1 MSLRFAMV
9 SDTHVGMTAAS
20 VERLRPVYAAI
31 ARRAPDFVLHC
42 GDITDT
48 GLPGEYERYWQTV
61 PAALRGRI
69 RHVPGNHEVR
79 WDPTAK
85 GLYREQ
91 FGAVPYSFDAG
102 GLHVTGFDPTQPLL
116 EPGHCGAAALEWLDR
131 DLAAAGGP
139 TLLFQHF
146 PVAGEHDYIDD
157 QAALLELIA
166 RHDVRVLVAGHV
178 HRETVTRLAGPVQV
192 TLQAVLK
199 EPVFY
204 WAELGDGPALTI
216 SHVTVAADGT
226 QAGSPVA
233 AVPLT
238 GPWTRPWT
246 RLLAGPRPRH
256 RQAGGA
262 AAAGLPRPRWRL
274 RLPGSVQ
281 AGIAVAGGG
290 VAGGGG
296 AGEVVVAASTS
307 GDVAAV
313 RVPADRGDRGVSWL
327 WRARFGPVYRRPG
340 VSHDGRTLFV
350 PSADRH
356 LYALDASTGLV
367 GWRFAADA
375 PVLSQPL
382 VTPEL
387 VVFTAGERLLA
398 VHAASGELAWAVPGR
413 GFSAGRAGCD
423 GERVYTAAADGFARA
438 HDLRTGR
445 EAWSHRMVS
454 GDLHRVTL
462 YSGWDDVIALGA
474 GVVLA
479 ATVSGTQ
486 ALEAATGAPRWTLP
500 GSTMYP
506 PTVVLGDGT
515 ALFTTER
522 GLLTRVGLAD
532 GSAVWQADLGVGVQN
547 AGLAVAGDSAWV
559 VSADGRLV
567 RVRLADGRE
576 LGSVRYSLAQCYSA
590 PAVTGDTLVAGDQDG
605 VVHGLRLPAGSQG
618 PGPYRMNASSAPNVA
633 SGCSSCGRCPAWL
646 MTVNC
651 ACGKAAA
658 RACPYPGVTMR
669 SLSPQSTRTGISTRP
684 SRPGS
689 PGSCMY
695 GSPAKTR
702 MVAMFAA
709 RCAAC
714 SGGTVAGST

>member
-9 SDTHVGMTAAS
+9 TDTHVGMTAAS

-48 GLPGEYERYWQTV
+48 GLPGECERYWQTV
-61 PAALRGRI
+61 PDALHGRI

-91 FGAVPYSFDAG
+91 FGSVPFSFDAG
-102 GLHVTGFDPTQPLL
+102 GVHVTGFDPTQALL

-131 DLAAAGGP
+131 DLAAAGRP

-178 HRETVTRLAGPVQV
+178 HRETVTRLDGPVQV

-204 WAELGDGPALTI
+204 WAELGDGPALTV
-216 SHVTVAADGT
+216 SRVTVAADGT
-226 QAGSPVA
+226 QARSPVA

-238 GPWTRPWT
+238 GPLTS
-246 RLLAGPRPRH
+246 PRPGH
-256 RQAGGA
+256 RPAREA
-262 AAAGLPRPRWRL
+262 AAAGLPRPQWRL

-281 AGIAVAGGG
+281 AGIAVAGSVQTGAVAADGG
-290 VAGGGG
+290 VAGD
-296 AGEVVVAASTS
+296 VVVAASTS

-313 RVPADRGDRGVSWL
+313 RVRAGRGDRGVSWL

-340 VSHDGRTLFV
+340 VSRDGRTLFV
-350 PSADRH
+350 PSADRC

-367 GWRFAADA
+367 GWRFTADA

-474 GVVLA
+474 GLVLA
-479 ATVSGTQ
+479 AAVSGTQ

-515 ALFTTER
+515 ALLTTER

-532 GSAVWQADLGVGVQN
+532 GGTVWQAPLGVSVQN
-547 AGLAVAGDSAWV
+547 AGPAVAGDSAWV
-559 VSADGRLV
+559 VSADGRLL
-567 RVRLADGRE
+567 RVRLADGQE
-576 LGSVRYSLAQCYSA
+576 QGSVRYTLAQCFSA
-590 PAVTGDTLVAGDQDG
+590 PAVAGDTLVAGDQDG
-605 VVHGLRLPAGSQG
+605 VVHGLRLPADRGRLLGGAGNPARSEL
-618 PGPYRMNASSAPNVA
+618 NVGDPQA
-633 SGCSSCGRCPAWL
+633 GVGLVPA
-646 MTVNC
+646 V
-651 ACGKAAA
+651 
-658 RACPYPGVTMR
+658 
-669 SLSPQSTRTGISTRP
+669 
-684 SRPGS
+684 
-689 PGSCMY
+689 Y
-695 GSPAKTR
+695 GH
-702 MVAMFAA
+702 
-709 RCAAC
+709 
-714 SGGTVAGST
+714 

>member
-61 PAALRGRI
+61 PAVLRGRI

-79 WDPTAK
+79 WDSTAK

-91 FGAVPYSFDAG
+91 FGAVPYSFDTG
-102 GLHVTGFDPTQPLL
+102 GVHFTGFDPTQPLL

-146 PVAGEHDYIDD
+146 PVAGEHDYVDD
-157 QAALLELIA
+157 QAALIALIA
-166 RHDVRVLVAGHV
+166 LHDVRVLVAGHV
-178 HRETVTRLAGPVQV
+178 HRETVTRLDGPVQV

-204 WAELGDGPALTI
+204 WAELGGGPALTI
-216 SHVTVAADGT
+216 SRVTVAADGT

-238 GPWTRPWT
+238 GPLTW
-246 RLLAGPRPRH
+246 PRPGH
-256 RQAGGA
+256 RPARGA
-262 AAAGLPRPRWRL
+262 AVGVPGAWPPEADPAAATATDSAAGLPRPQWRL

-281 AGIAVAGGG
+281 AGIAVAGSVRAGIAAAGDVVADDSVPDDSVACGG
-290 VAGGGG
+290 VAGGGVACG
-296 AGEVVVAASTS
+296 GVSDGVMAGGGVGGEVAVAASTS

-313 RVPADRGDRGVSWL
+313 RVPAGRGDRDVSWL

-340 VSHDGRTLFV
+340 VSRDGRTLFV
-350 PSADRH
+350 PSADGH

-382 VTPEL
+382 VTSEL

-423 GERVYTAAADGFARA
+423 GERAYTAAADGFARA

-462 YSGWDDVIALGA
+462 YSGWDDVIALGG
-474 GVVLA
+474 GVALA

-486 ALEAATGAPRWTLP
+486 ALEAATGAPRWSLP

-515 ALFTTER
+515 ALLTTER
-522 GLLTRVGLAD
+522 GLLSRVRLAD
-532 GSAVWQADLGVGVQN
+532 GGTVWQADLGVSVQN
-547 AGLAVAGDSAWV
+547 AGLTVAGGSAWV

-567 RVRLADGRE
+567 RVRLADGRKQ
-576 LGSVRYSLAQCYSA
+576 GSVRYTLAQCFSA
-590 PAVTGDTLVAGDQDG
+590 PAVAGDTLVVGDQNG
-605 VVHGLRLPAGSQG
+605 VVHGLRLP
-618 PGPYRMNASSAPNVA
+618 PGPAP
-633 SGCSSCGRCPAWL
+633 
-646 MTVNC
+646 
-651 ACGKAAA
+651 
-658 RACPYPGVTMR
+658 
-669 SLSPQSTRTGISTRP
+669 
-684 SRPGS
+684 
-689 PGSCMY
+689 Y
-695 GSPAKTR
+695 G
-702 MVAMFAA
+702 
-709 RCAAC
+709 
-714 SGGTVAGST
+714 

>member
-1 MSLRFAMV
+1 MRLRFAMV
-9 SDTHVGMTAAS
+9 TDTHVGVSLAS
-20 VERLRPVYAAI
+20 AERLRGVYAAV
-31 ARRAPDFVLHC
+31 ARLAPDFVLHC

-85 GLYREQ
+85 GLYREN

-102 GLHVTGFDPTQPLL
+102 GVHFTGFDPTQPLL
-116 EPGHCGAAALEWLDR
+116 EPGHCGAAGLDWLDR
-131 DLAAAGGP
+131 DLAAAAGP

-146 PVAGEHDYIDD
+146 PVGGEHDYVDD

-178 HRETVTRLAGPVQV
+178 HRDTVTRLGGLVQV

-204 WAELGDGPALTI
+204 WAELSDGPALTV
-216 SHVTVAADGT
+216 SRVTVAADRVR
-226 QAGSPVA
+226 AGSPLVT
-233 AVPLT
+233 VPLT
-238 GPWTRPWT
+238 GPLRG
-246 RLLAGPRPRH
+246 LLTGPPSP
-256 RQAGGA
+256 AA
-262 AAAGLPRPRWRL
+262 AAAGLPRPQWRL
-274 RLPGSVQ
+274 RLPGAVQ
-281 AGIAVAGGG
+281 AGIAVVGD
-290 VAGGGG
+290 
-296 AGEVVVAASTS
+296 VVVAASTS

-313 RVPADRGDRGVSWL
+313 RAGVARGDRSVSWR

-340 VSHDGRTLFV
+340 VSRDGRTLFV
-350 PSADRH
+350 PSADGH
-356 LYALDASTGLV
+356 LYALDVDTGLV
-367 GWRFAADA
+367 GWRFAAGA

-382 VTPEL
+382 VTPEF

-398 VHAASGELAWAVPGR
+398 VRAASGELAWAIPDR

-445 EAWSHRMVS
+445 EAWAHRMVS
-454 GDLHRVTL
+454 GDLHRVAL

-474 GVVLA
+474 GAVLA

-486 ALEAATGAPRWTLP
+486 ALEAATGAPRWTRP

-522 GLLTRVGLAD
+522 GVISRVGLAN
-532 GSAVWQADLGVGVQN
+532 GGTVWQAGLGVPVQN
-547 AGLAVAGDSAWV
+547 AGLAVVGDSAWV

-567 RVRLADGRE
+567 RVGLADGRE
-576 LGSVRYSLAQCYSA
+576 QGSIRYTLARCYSA
-590 PAVTGDTLVAGDQDG
+590 PAVVGDTLVTGDQDG
-605 VVHGLRLPAGSQG
+605 VVHGIRLPAG
-618 PGPYRMNASSAPNVA
+618 
-633 SGCSSCGRCPAWL
+633 
-646 MTVNC
+646 
-651 ACGKAAA
+651 
-658 RACPYPGVTMR
+658 
-669 SLSPQSTRTGISTRP
+669 
-684 SRPGS
+684 
-689 PGSCMY
+689 PGSC
-695 GSPAKTR
+695 G
-702 MVAMFAA
+702 
-709 RCAAC
+709 
-714 SGGTVAGST
+714 

>member
-1 MSLRFAMV
+1 
-9 SDTHVGMTAAS
+9 
-20 VERLRPVYAAI
+20 
-31 ARRAPDFVLHC
+31 
-42 GDITDT
+42 
-48 GLPGEYERYWQTV
+48 
-61 PAALRGRI
+61 
-69 RHVPGNHEVR
+69 
-79 WDPTAK
+79 
-85 GLYREQ
+85 
-91 FGAVPYSFDAG
+91 
-102 GLHVTGFDPTQPLL
+102 
-116 EPGHCGAAALEWLDR
+116 
-131 DLAAAGGP
+131 
-139 TLLFQHF
+139 
-146 PVAGEHDYIDD
+146 
-157 QAALLELIA
+157 
-166 RHDVRVLVAGHV
+166 
-178 HRETVTRLAGPVQV
+178 
-192 TLQAVLK
+192 
-199 EPVFY
+199 
-204 WAELGDGPALTI
+204 
-216 SHVTVAADGT
+216 
-226 QAGSPVA
+226 
-233 AVPLT
+233 
-238 GPWTRPWT
+238 
-246 RLLAGPRPRH
+246 
-256 RQAGGA
+256 
-262 AAAGLPRPRWRL
+262 
-274 RLPGSVQ
+274 VQ
-281 AGIAVAGGG
+281 AGIAVADDA
-290 VAGGGG
+290 VAGD
-296 AGEVVVAASTS
+296 VVVAASTS
-307 GDVAAV
+307 GDVAAF
-313 RVPADRGDRGVSWL
+313 RVPADRGDRSVSWL

-340 VSHDGRTLFV
+340 VSRDGRTLFV

-522 GLLTRVGLAD
+522 GLLARVGLAD
-532 GSAVWQADLGVGVQN
+532 GGAVWQADLGVGVQN

-559 VSADGRLV
+559 ASADGRLV

-576 LGSVRYSLAQCYSA
+576 QSSVRYTLAQCFSA

-605 VVHGLRLPAGSQG
+605 VVHGLRLPAA
-618 PGPYRMNASSAPNVA
+618 PGPF
-633 SGCSSCGRCPAWL
+633 G
-646 MTVNC
+646 
-651 ACGKAAA
+651 
-658 RACPYPGVTMR
+658 
-669 SLSPQSTRTGISTRP
+669 
-684 SRPGS
+684 
-689 PGSCMY
+689 
-695 GSPAKTR
+695 
-702 MVAMFAA
+702 
-709 RCAAC
+709 
-714 SGGTVAGST
+714 

>member
-9 SDTHVGMTAAS
+9 TDTHAGMTAAS
-20 VERLRPVYAAI
+20 VERLRAVYAAI

-91 FGAVPYSFDAG
+91 FGAAPYSFDAG
-102 GLHVTGFDPTQPLL
+102 GMHVTGLDLTQPLL

-139 TLLFQHF
+139 ALLFQHF
-146 PVAGEHDYIDD
+146 PVGGEHDYVDD

-178 HRETVTRLAGPVQV
+178 HREAVTRLDGPVQV

-204 WAELGDGPALTI
+204 WAELGDGPALTV
-216 SHVTVAADGT
+216 SRLTVAADGT
-226 QAGSPVA
+226 QASSPVA

-238 GPWTRPWT
+238 GPLTGALT
-246 RLLAGPRPRH
+246 GALTGPRRGHRPPR
-256 RQAGGA
+256 GA
-262 AAAGLPRPRWRL
+262 AAAGLPRPQWRL

-281 AGIAVAGGG
+281 AGIAMAGSVQAGIAVAGDA
-290 VAGGGG
+290 VAGD
-296 AGEVVVAASTS
+296 VVVAASTS

-313 RVPADRGDRGVSWL
+313 RVPVDRGGRSVSWL

-340 VSHDGRTLFV
+340 VSRDGRTLFV

-398 VHAASGELAWAVPGR
+398 VHATSGELAWAVPGR

-445 EAWSHRMVS
+445 ETWSHRMVS

-486 ALEAATGAPRWTLP
+486 ALEAVTGAPRWTLP

-515 ALFTTER
+515 ALFATER
-522 GLLTRVGLAD
+522 GLLSRASLAD
-532 GSAVWQADLGVGVQN
+532 GGVVWQADLGVGVQN

-559 VSADGRLV
+559 VTADGRLV

-576 LGSVRYSLAQCYSA
+576 QGAVRYTLAQCFSA
-590 PAVTGDTLVAGDQDG
+590 PAVTGDTLVAGDQGG
-605 VVHGLRLPAGSQG
+605 VVHGLRLPADRG
-618 PGPYRMNASSAPNVA
+618 PFG
-633 SGCSSCGRCPAWL
+633 
-646 MTVNC
+646 
-651 ACGKAAA
+651 
-658 RACPYPGVTMR
+658 
-669 SLSPQSTRTGISTRP
+669 
-684 SRPGS
+684 
-689 PGSCMY
+689 
-695 GSPAKTR
+695 
-702 MVAMFAA
+702 
-709 RCAAC
+709 
-714 SGGTVAGST
+714 